1 MFFTTKLY
9 LGISRCVWKEVMM
22 EEKFTLT
29 HNQFA
34 RLAPEA
40 FKNLFND
47 EYFSDITLATKDN
60 KQIKA
65 HPKKCCRQPKE
76 TYGED

>member
-1 MFFTTKLY
+1 
-9 LGISRCVWKEVMM
+9 MM

-76 TYGED
+76 TYGEDWKNINEKYARNYRKRF